1 MKSFNNIRPA
11 QRFRLTGVIAVLLL
25 LMACHDTSPLGRL
38 GGIDSLVN
46 ARPDSALTLL
56 NSIARDTAE
65 MSRRDLMRYY
75 LLRTNAENKCDTV
88 LTARHAALMLRVCDY
103 YDRHSSPRGGREG
116 AMLAHY
122 LLGRCYSDMGEAP
135 AALREFGNAIQQ
147 ADTTR
152 ADCDFILLSN
162 IYYQNA
168 HLLLYQMV
176 LPEAI
181 NSYRKA
187 EAAAY
192 RGRDTLR
199 ALSCLE
205 HTTSAYYMMN
215 EYDSVLSVCNHVMHE
230 YRKCGNSRA
239 YYNVIPVMAQ
249 VLTQQGKTRKAGEL
263 FKEYEARSGLF
274 GTGGEIEKGREA
286 YYSMK
291 GDYLLSAGDYESA
304 KLYYMKLMQIGGNL
318 NRTEAAA
325 KGLFEVYQKLQ
336 VPDSISKYARLY
348 CQANDSAYRHTY
360 TKEMVRSKAMYDY
373 SRLERAANDKSL
385 EAERHKN
392 LVYLL
397 VVILS
402 LMATISTVVYIISWK
417 ARKQKVFEFARM
429 NLQYSTLLNQFN
441 ETTLRIERLQ
451 AEAREETV
459 KMAEKYRVS
468 QKNMSDIKNR
478 YEKEIGRYKK
488 EIDDLNVQLS
498 KFRDAGSLGT
508 PIHNGEPLH
517 YVVVNRLHQM
527 AGKMETPSEKD
538 WNDLENIVSK
548 HHSPFYSYITDP
560 DKALSILEKRVA
572 ILIRL
577 GFIVSECCI
586 LLKSSSQSLSNARG
600 RINRKLFNGKGAT
613 GLDNSIMSL

>member
-1 MKSFNNIRPA
+1 MIRIRTPYIL
-11 QRFRLTGVIAVLLL
+11 FICLLAL
-25 LMACHDTSPLGRL
+25 LQACHNPSPLERL
-38 GGIDSLVN
+38 GGVDSLIN
-46 ARPDSALTLL
+46 SRPDSALTLL

-88 LTARHAALMLRVCDY
+88 LTARHAALMRRVCDY

-135 AALREFGNAIQQ
+135 VALREFGNAIQQ

-192 RGRDTLR
+192 RGGDTLR

-230 YRKCGNSRA
+230 YRKYGKSRA
-239 YYNVIPVMAQ
+239 YYNVIPIMAQ

-336 VPDSISKYARLY
+336 VPDSTSKYARLY

-478 YEKEIGRYKK
+478 YEKEIGKYKK

-498 KFRDAGSLGT
+498 KFRDAGSLAT
-508 PIHNGEPLH
+508 PIHKGEPLH